1 MNKNTRGRQVEM
13 YGPDGV
19 TLRTFSNAKEA
30 MEETEVH
37 RRMIYACCYGRH
49 SAWIHSIDG
58 SVKFRFAEKRK
69 EERNAYTRE

>member
-1 MNKNTRGRQVEM
+1 MNENTRGRQVEM

-30 MEETEVH
+30 MEETGVH

-49 SAWIHSIDG
+49 SAWISLPAGKI
-58 SVKFRFAEKRK
+58 KFRFAEKK
-69 EERNAYTRE
+69 EGGHQ